1 MNTTLIV
8 AIVFINVALV
18 LYTFGV
24 WAERIQRR
32 LKWWHLVFFWGGL
45 VADTTGTTAMS
56 ILGGSLFR
64 LSFHGITGNTAILL
78 MLFHAV
84 WASIVLIRNNEKQLD
99 SFHKLSLIVWLIWLI
114 PMISGMIFGATH

>member
-1 MNTTLIV
+1 MSTTLII
-8 AIVFINVALV
+8 AIVFINIALV

-56 ILGGSLFR
+56 VMSGSLFR
-64 LSFHGITGNTAILL
+64 ATFHGMTGNTAILL

-84 WASIVLIRNNEKQLD
+84 WATIVLVKKNEKQIA
-99 SFHKLSLIVWLIWLI
+99 SFHKFSLLVWVIWLI
-114 PMISGMIFGATH
+114 PMISGMVFGATH

>member
-1 MNTTLIV
+1 MSPTLVI
-8 AIVFINVALV
+8 AIIFINIALV

-45 VADTTGTTAMS
+45 MADTTGTTAMS
-56 ILGGSLFR
+56 IIHGSLF
-64 LSFHGITGNTAILL
+64 SATFHGITGNTAILL

-84 WASIVLIRNNEKQLD
+84 WATFVLVRKNEKQIAG
-99 SFHKLSLIVWLIWLI
+99 FHKFSLFVWIIWLI
-114 PMISGMIFGATH
+114 PMISGMVFGAAH